1 MSEKPVPHVDAL
13 SAAYWQGNAEGRL
26 LLQRCTRC
34 DHVQFYPRLVC
45 TACDARE
52 LAWTESSGRGAVRT
66 FTVIRRAVSPA
77 FEADVP
83 YVVALVTL
91 DDGPTMMTNL
101 VDCDPNAVSIG
112 QRVRVVFERRGEVVL
127 PQFTPEQ
134 ALM

>member
-1 MSEKPVPHVDAL
+1 MSGKPVPRVDAS
-13 SAAYWQGNAEGRL
+13 SAPYWQGNADGRL
-26 LLQRCTRC
+26 LLQRCTEC

-45 TACDARE
+45 TACGGRE

-83 YVVALVTL
+83 YVVALIAL
-91 DDGPTMMTNL
+91 DEGPTMMTNL

-127 PQFTPEQ
+127 PQFTPEPP
-134 ALM
+134 

>member
-1 MSEKPVPHVDAL
+1 MKPVPRVDAL
-13 SAAYWQGNAEGRL
+13 SAPHWRGNAEGRL
-26 LLQRCTRC
+26 LLQRCIQC

-45 TACDARE
+45 TACGTRE
-52 LAWTESSGRGAVRT
+52 LTWTESSGRGAVST
-66 FTVIRRAVSPA
+66 FTVMRRAVSPA

-134 ALM
+134 AVM